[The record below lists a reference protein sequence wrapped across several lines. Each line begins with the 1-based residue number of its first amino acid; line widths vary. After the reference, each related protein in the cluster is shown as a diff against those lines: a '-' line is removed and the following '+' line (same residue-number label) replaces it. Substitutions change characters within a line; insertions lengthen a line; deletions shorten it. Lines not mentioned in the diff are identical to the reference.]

1 MNLTKTMKEKKITSK
16 KLAEMTGI
24 NLRTI
29 EDYRQERIEPS
40 VKKGLIIANAL
51 GVDPY
56 ELYGVK
62 KGK

>member
-1 MNLTKTMKEKKITSK
+1 MNLTKIMKEKNITSK
-16 KLAEMTGI
+16 TLAEMTGI
-24 NLRTI
+24 KQWTI
-29 EDYRQERIEPS
+29 EAYRQERREPT
-40 VKKGLIIANAL
+40 VKNGLTIANAL